1 MLDAVF
7 TVLTPTR
14 RRALA
19 VGLLLLV
26 VLVLGARRLGSAGA
40 AEAPVA
46 TPVVVSAAPVE
57 KPRVLVH
64 VVGAVREPG
73 LYRLE
78 DGDRVADA
86 IERAGGAGA
95 KADLAGVNL
104 AAPVVDGTQ
113 VVVPAVGAA
122 RASPGPSGTGA
133 AAGPVSLSSATIED
147 LDALPGI
154 GPVTAEE
161 IVAWREAHGAFRS
174 VDDLDAVPG
183 IGPTRIEQL
192 RELVTP

>member
-1 MLDAVF
+1 MLDALF
-7 TVLTPTR
+7 SVLTPSR

-19 VGLLLLV
+19 VGLVLLV
-26 VLVLGARRLGSAGA
+26 VLALGARRLASAGA
-40 AEAPVA
+40 AQAPVA
-46 TPVVVSAAPVE
+46 APEVVAAAPVAQR
-57 KPRVLVH
+57 KVLVH

-73 LYRLE
+73 LYRLR

-86 IERAGGAGA
+86 IERAGGAA
-95 KADLAGVNL
+95 PKADLAGVNL

-113 VVVPAVGAA
+113 VVVPARGAA
-122 RASPGPSGTGA
+122 RSSPGGATGA
-133 AAGPVSLSSATIED
+133 DAGPVSLSSATVEE
-147 LDALPGI
+147 LDTLPGI
-154 GPVTAEE
+154 GPVTAEK
-161 IVAWREAHGAFRS
+161 IVAWRDAHGPFRS

>member
-7 TVLTPTR
+7 TVLTPSR

-19 VGLLLLV
+19 VGLVVLV
-26 VLVLGARRLGSAGA
+26 VLVLGARRLASAGA
-40 AEAPVA
+40 AQAPVA
-46 TPVVVSAAPVE
+46 APVVVPAAPVAQR
-57 KPRVLVH
+57 RVLVH

-73 LYRLE
+73 LYRLD

-86 IERAGGAGA
+86 IERAGGAAA

-122 RASPGPSGTGA
+122 RASSGGTTGA
-133 AAGPVSLSSATIED
+133 AAGPVSLSSATVEE
-147 LDALPGI
+147 LDTLPGI
-154 GPVTAEE
+154 GPVTAEK
-161 IVAWREAHGAFRS
+161 IVAWRDAHGPFRS

-183 IGPTRIEQL
+183 IGPTRVEQL

>member
-1 MLDAVF
+1 VLEAVL
-7 TVLTPTR
+7 TVLTPSR

-19 VGLLLLV
+19 VGLALLV
-26 VLVLGARRLGSAGA
+26 VLLLGARRLSSAGA
-40 AEAPVA
+40 AQAPVA
-46 TPVVVSAAPVE
+46 APVLVRAAPAA
-57 KPRVLVH
+57 KPPVLVH

-73 LYRLE
+73 LYRLR

-86 IERAGGAGA
+86 IERAGGARP

-113 VVVPAVGAA
+113 VVVPARGAA
-122 RASPGPSGTGA
+122 RASPGGGA
-133 AAGPVSLSSATIED
+133 GSGPVSLSSATVEE
-147 LDALPGI
+147 LDTLPGI
-154 GPVTAEE
+154 GPVTAEK
-161 IVAWREAHGAFRS
+161 IVAWRDAHGPFRS

>member
-7 TVLTPTR
+7 TVLTPPR

-19 VGLLLLV
+19 VGVVLLV
-26 VLVLGARRLGSAGA
+26 VLVLGARRLASAGA
-40 AEAPVA
+40 AQAPVA
-46 TPVVVSAAPVE
+46 APVVVPAAPVE
-57 KPRVLVH
+57 QRRVLVH

-73 LYRLE
+73 LYRLPE
-78 DGDRVADA
+78 GDRVADA
-86 IERAGGAGA
+86 IERAGGAA
-95 KADLAGVNL
+95 AEADLAGVNL

-122 RASPGPSGTGA
+122 RASPGGTGA
-133 AAGPVSLSSATIED
+133 AAGPVSLSSATVDE
-147 LDALPGI
+147 LDTLPGI
-154 GPVTAEE
+154 GPVTAEK
-161 IVAWREAHGAFRS
+161 IVSWRDAHGPFRS

>member
-1 MLDAVF
+1 MLDAIL
-7 TVLTPTR
+7 TVLTPSR

-19 VGLLLLV
+19 VGVALLI
-26 VLVLGARRLGSAGA
+26 VLVLGARRLASAGA
-40 AEAPVA
+40 AQAPVA
-46 TPVVVSAAPVE
+46 APVVVSAAPVA

-73 LYRLE
+73 LYRLR

-86 IERAGGAGA
+86 IERAGGAA
-95 KADLAGVNL
+95 PKADLAGVNL

-113 VVVPAVGAA
+113 VVVPARGAT
-122 RASPGPSGTGA
+122 RASSGGGTGA
-133 AAGPVSLSSATIED
+133 AAAPVSLSSATVEE

-154 GPVTAEE
+154 GPVTAEK
-161 IVAWREAHGAFRS
+161 IVAWRDAHGPFRS

>member
-7 TVLTPTR
+7 TVLTPPR

-26 VLVLGARRLGSAGA
+26 VLVLGARRLASAGA
-40 AEAPVA
+40 AQAPVA
-46 TPVVVSAAPVE
+46 APVVVPAAPVAQR
-57 KPRVLVH
+57 RVLVH

-73 LYRLE
+73 LYRLHE
-78 DGDRVADA
+78 GDRVADA
-86 IERAGGAGA
+86 IERAGGAAG

-113 VVVPAVGAA
+113 VVVPARGAA
-122 RASPGPSGTGA
+122 RASPGGTSA
-133 AAGPVSLSSATIED
+133 AAGPVSLSSATVEE
-147 LDALPGI
+147 LDTLPGI
-154 GPVTAEE
+154 GPVTAEK
-161 IVAWREAHGAFRS
+161 IVSWRDAHGPFRS

>member
-7 TVLTPTR
+7 TVLTPPR
-14 RRALA
+14 RRAVA
-19 VGLLLLV
+19 VGLVLLV
-26 VLVLGARRLGSAGA
+26 VLVLGARRLASAGA
-40 AEAPVA
+40 AQAPVA
-46 TPVVVSAAPVE
+46 APVVVPAAPVAQR
-57 KPRVLVH
+57 RVIVH

-73 LYRLE
+73 LYRLHE
-78 DGDRVADA
+78 GDRVADA
-86 IERAGGAGA
+86 IERAGGAAA

-113 VVVPAVGAA
+113 IVVPALGAA
-122 RASPGPSGTGA
+122 RASPGGTGA
-133 AAGPVSLSSATIED
+133 ATGPVSLSSATVEE
-147 LDALPGI
+147 LDTLPGI
-154 GPVTAEE
+154 GPVTAEK
-161 IVAWREAHGAFRS
+161 IVAWRDAHGPFRS

>member
-7 TVLTPTR
+7 TVLTPPR
-14 RRALA
+14 RRAVA
-19 VGLLLLV
+19 VGLVLLV
-26 VLVLGARRLGSAGA
+26 VLVLGARRLASAGA
-40 AEAPVA
+40 AQAPVA
-46 TPVVVSAAPVE
+46 APVVVPTAPVAQR
-57 KPRVLVH
+57 RVIVH

-73 LYRLE
+73 LYRLHE
-78 DGDRVADA
+78 GDRVADA
-86 IERAGGAGA
+86 IERAGGAAA

-113 VVVPAVGAA
+113 IVVPALGAA
-122 RASPGPSGTGA
+122 RASPGGTGA
-133 AAGPVSLSSATIED
+133 ATGPVSLSSATVEE
-147 LDALPGI
+147 LDTLPGI
-154 GPVTAEE
+154 GPVTAEK
-161 IVAWREAHGAFRS
+161 IVAWRDAHGPFRS

>member
-1 MLDAVF
+1 MLEAVLA
-7 TVLTPTR
+7 VLTPSR

-19 VGLLLLV
+19 VGLVLLV
-26 VLVLGARRLGSAGA
+26 VLVLGARRLASAGA
-40 AEAPVA
+40 AQAPVA
-46 TPVVVSAAPVE
+46 APVVVRAAPAA

-73 LYRLE
+73 LYRLR

-86 IERAGGAGA
+86 IERAGGAGR

-113 VVVPAVGAA
+113 VVVPALGAA
-122 RASPGPSGTGA
+122 RASPGGTGA
-133 AAGPVSLSSATIED
+133 PSGPVSLSSATVEE
-147 LDALPGI
+147 LDTLPGI
-154 GPVTAEE
+154 GPVTAEK
-161 IVAWREAHGAFRS
+161 IVAWRDAHGPFRS

>member
-1 MLDAVF
+1 VLDAVF
-7 TVLTPTR
+7 TVLTPPR

-19 VGLLLLV
+19 VGVVLLV
-26 VLVLGARRLGSAGA
+26 VLVLGAKRLASAGA
-40 AEAPVA
+40 AQAPVA
-46 TPVVVSAAPVE
+46 APVMVPAAPVAVR
-57 KPRVLVH
+57 RVLVH

-73 LYRLE
+73 LYRLRE
-78 DGDRVADA
+78 GDRVADA
-86 IERAGGAGA
+86 IERAGGAGP
-95 KADLAGVNL
+95 KADLAGLNL

-122 RASPGPSGTGA
+122 RASPGSGAGA
-133 AAGPVSLSSATIED
+133 AAGPVSLSSATVEE
-147 LDALPGI
+147 LDELPGI
-154 GPVTAEE
+154 GPVTAEK
-161 IVAWREAHGAFRS
+161 IVAWRDAHGPFRS